1 VCNATL
7 ILALGEV
14 FGAVTSQLAADVVPH
29 EFQAADALPFTVSD
43 FIEVPSQLL
52 RAGRFSRFSPAH
64 VGSFGLPCR
73 FSTFLAEDK
82 MPVAPAVILAVVG
95 VVLTLFGWWKRR
107 KLHASMS
114 WPQVPG
120 TIIGAGIEVSRNVR
134 DDDGGY
140 SASYTPKV
148 QYRYVAEGVT
158 IVGSRIAHVER
169 GYDSHLNAEA
179 ELALYPVDSPVV
191 VYFNPQ
197 KPSEA
202 VLVRKAP
209 GAIIFLCAGIIIL
222 VVDVVAVLKR

>member
-1 VCNATL
+1 MPL
-7 ILALGEV
+7 I
-14 FGAVTSQLAADVVPH
+14 
-29 EFQAADALPFTVSD
+29 
-43 FIEVPSQLL
+43 
-52 RAGRFSRFSPAH
+52 
-64 VGSFGLPCR
+64 
-73 FSTFLAEDK
+73 
-82 MPVAPAVILAVVG
+82 PAVILAVVG

-107 KLHASMS
+107 KLQASLS
-114 WPQVPG
+114 WPQVAG
-120 TIIGAGIEVSRNVR
+120 TIIGGGIEKSRQR

-148 QYRYVAEGVT
+148 QYRYLAEGVT
-158 IVGSRIAHVER
+158 IIGSSIAHVER
-169 GYDSHLNAEA
+169 RYDSHRKAEA

-222 VVDVVAVLKR
+222 AVDVVAALKR